1 MSLLLQQLQC
11 RMLKRSRRGWWTER
25 NQFQNYIGVH
35 MLLRSPRNDDTFNM
49 SGGCRTTSHRTYRR
63 ILTEQH
69 PKHPHPHYQQQQQR
83 HQHCTVRQRRRL
95 RTVVVPLFVSP
106 TTMTW
111 TTITTSTTRRR
122 NSFLLNQENPTE
134 QHQRQTH
141 RLLSQ
146 TPPNHTEPTAT
157 PKQRHNNDIHNT
169 KHHDASVVNLVE
181 EQHPNTIS
189 TKTDIFATT
198 TTEVVVTTK
207 DPYWMERFIPKS
219 YRPYAYL
226 ARLDKPI
233 GTMLLVCLCMQCVY
247 VCLCTLG
254 QCFLFRA
261 LTHTHFIVVDVNDC
275 PK

>member
-35 MLLRSPRNDDTFNM
+35 ILLRSPRNDDTVDV
-49 SGGCRTTSHRTYRR
+49 SGGCRTASHRTYRR
-63 ILTEQH
+63 LLTEQH
-69 PKHPHPHYQQQQQR
+69 PKHPHPHYQQQQR
-83 HQHCTVRQRRRL
+83 HQHCLVRQRRRL

-146 TPPNHTEPTAT
+146 KPPNHTWPVEPTAT
-157 PKQRHNNDIHNT
+157 PIQPHHNNNNDIHNT

-261 LTHTHFIVVDVNDC
+261 LTHTHSSLLT
-275 PK
+275 